1 MTASTI
7 LSCCLGEGKGCD
19 WERGGMERGWRE
31 RGEGMEVERGG
42 DEEG

>member
-19 WERGGMERGWRE
+19 WERGGMEGEGRDGGRGDGGREGRGWR
-31 RGEGMEVERGG
+31 
-42 DEEG
+42 